1 MSEDLDTEDLR
12 EAKARKAEAKR
23 RHSFLEQVRSN
34 WTLIAA
40 LVTAGVAVWNSYDG
54 LRKEVARAS
63 DRLAELSVT
72 VSSLS
77 VSERNGAERVI
88 ILEVGQRDL
97 DRRVQTIEG
106 WLRQTAATPAGRR
119 LDMPAPPVKE

>member
-12 EAKARKAEAKR
+12 DAKARKAADKK

-88 ILEVGQRDL
+88 ILEVGHRDL

-119 LDMPAPPVKE
+119 LDMPAPPAKE

>member
-12 EAKARKAEAKR
+12 DAKARKAEAKR

-54 LRKEVARAS
+54 PRKEVARAS

-88 ILEVGQRDL
+88 ILEVGQRDI